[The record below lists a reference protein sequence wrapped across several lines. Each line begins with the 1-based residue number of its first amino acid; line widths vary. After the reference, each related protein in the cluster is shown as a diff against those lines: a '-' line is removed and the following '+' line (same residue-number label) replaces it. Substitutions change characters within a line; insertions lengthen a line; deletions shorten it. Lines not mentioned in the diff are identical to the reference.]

1 MLDENQDCEWRFEQ
15 SDCIFSLLNKEE
27 KSILK
32 KDHTLTYYKKNEY
45 IYREGE
51 QATGMQ
57 YLQEGKVKLI
67 KGGIGS
73 REQIIRMISSKGL
86 IGYRALIANE
96 PHNGTA
102 IAIEDSIIV
111 TIPRETLFNVLLR
124 NYQFSL
130 ALLKDMSIELG
141 FSHHRMISLTQKH
154 IRGRLAESLLLLKEK
169 YGFEHDGKTLKVYLS
184 REELST
190 LSNMTASNCT
200 RTLTAFNG
208 EKVIATDGRKIKILN
223 VDQLERISRQ
233 G

>member
-1 MLDENQDCEWRFEQ
+1 
-15 SDCIFSLLNKEE
+15 
-27 KSILK
+27 
-32 KDHTLTYYKKNEY
+32 
-45 IYREGE
+45 
-51 QATGMQ
+51 
-57 YLQEGKVKLI
+57 
-67 KGGIGS
+67 
-73 REQIIRMISSKGL
+73 
-86 IGYRALIANE
+86 
-96 PHNGTA
+96 
-102 IAIEDSIIV
+102 
-111 TIPRETLFNVLLR
+111 
-124 NYQFSL
+124 
-130 ALLKDMSIELG
+130 MSIELG